1 MKWSSIAPTDW
12 IDHYAQLHDMKR
24 KIKHKPTYNTMNLYL
39 ITQDVNTN
47 YDTFDSAVVVA
58 SCEADARLIHPSPY
72 YEAVQDGW
80 EWRTSSHVR
89 TEASTGC
96 WCAAEDVKVKLI
108 GEATGQEAGSVICAS
123 FNAG

>member
-1 MKWSSIAPTDW
+1 
-12 IDHYAQLHDMKR
+12 
-24 KIKHKPTYNTMNLYL
+24 MNLYL

-47 YDTFDSAVVVA
+47 YETFDSAVVVA
-58 SCEADARLIHPSPY
+58 SCEDHARLIHPSPY
-72 YEAVQDGW
+72 YDRVEGGW
-80 EWRTSSHVR
+80 LWSGGGGFDPIED
-89 TEASTGC
+89 STDC

>member
-1 MKWSSIAPTDW
+1 
-12 IDHYAQLHDMKR
+12 
-24 KIKHKPTYNTMNLYL
+24 MNLYL

-72 YEAVQDGW
+72 V
-80 EWRTSSHVR
+80 SS
-89 TEASTGC
+89 TDC
-96 WCAAEDVKVKLI
+96 WCATEDVKVKLI

-123 FNAG
+123 YNAG